1 MRTAEELSL
10 VGHLDTPILVGD
22 PDGQIVYA
30 NPSFRGEFCGS
41 SAGEPTGEPLAM
53 IFSGGAREAVLG
65 ATAEVLQGGHASNFR
80 IREGSKGWLGLCSPI
95 EAADDRVG
103 VVMVMLE
110 EQSVEDPLPALVD
123 EIGDPISE
131 ALRALY
137 QLSELLEDGLLDD
150 ERQLMERGVRQV
162 EIAQKWLTELSVTI
176 RGGRPQQGRFDVAS
190 AVLRVSDRIANEVP
204 ESGDVELLMA
214 PNLPRVVGTPVVF
227 ERLLS
232 ELVRLR
238 LDESKTGEP
247 ITLLARAMGG
257 DMPTGVLVSV
267 VDCPDEAR
275 REPTG
280 APPQSLQ
287 QGIVEMGGEAICVED
302 SGLGRV
308 TSLCLPVAAG

>member
-1 MRTAEELSL
+1 MSTAEELSL

-22 PDGQIVYA
+22 PDGQVVYA
-30 NPSFRGEFCGS
+30 NPSFRAEFCGS
-41 SAGEPTGEPLAM
+41 ADEPMGEPLAM

-65 ATAEVLQGGHASNFR
+65 AIAEVLQEGHASKIR
-80 IREGSKGWLGLCSPI
+80 IREGAKGWVGLCSPI

-150 ERQLMERGVRQV
+150 ERQLLERGVRRV
-162 EIAQKWLTELSVTI
+162 EMAQKWLTELSATI
-176 RGGRPQQGRFDVAS
+176 RGGKPQQGRFDLGS
-190 AVLRVSDRIANEVP
+190 ALLRVADRVANEGP
-204 ESGDVELLMA
+204 EAADVELLMA

-232 ELVRLR
+232 ELLRLR
-238 LDESKTGEP
+238 LEESRLGEP
-247 ITLLARAMGG
+247 ITLLARATGG
-257 DMPTGVLVSV
+257 DLPTGVLVSV

-280 APPQSLQ
+280 APPRSLQ